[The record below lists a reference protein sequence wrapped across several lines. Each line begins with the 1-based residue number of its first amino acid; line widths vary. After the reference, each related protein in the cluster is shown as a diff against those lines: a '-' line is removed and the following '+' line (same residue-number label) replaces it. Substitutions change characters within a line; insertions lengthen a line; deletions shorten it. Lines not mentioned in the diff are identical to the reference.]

1 MTEPAPLPNETL
13 AALDAQ
19 DEEAHRNHM
28 RWLVALLCI
37 AGLWV
42 ARSFL
47 LELAWAATL
56 AVGLWPLYSRAVA
69 HRTGEGLPVLIPLG
83 FTLATGLIVMMPIG
97 LVAVEAANDS
107 DAALQWLNHA
117 QRTGIPAPNWLGQ
130 MPIAGSSLAMWWQN
144 HLATPAGASALLST
158 FDTRSAAGW
167 TRTIAAEV
175 ASRSWFFTVTLLALF
190 IFLRDGE
197 RLAANATRLARRFYG
212 TFGGRFVEQV
222 GEAVRAAVNGTI
234 LVAVGEGTLI
244 GLGYAVTGVPRPVL
258 FTLATI
264 AFALLP
270 LGAWIAFGVAGLVLV
285 GQGSVGAAIGLV
297 LFGATVMLIGDN
309 LVQPAIIGNSLEL
322 PFLWIFIATFGGL
335 DAFGIVGLFLGP
347 ALMAALFL
355 AWKEWLGLDQAYR
368 QRWRL
373 RRMWSRTPAAVA
385 KGEIG
390 QVPPA

>member
-1 MTEPAPLPNETL
+1 
-13 AALDAQ
+13 
-19 DEEAHRNHM
+19 
-28 RWLVALLCI
+28 VA
-37 AGLWV
+37 
-42 ARSFL
+42 
-47 LELAWAATL
+47 
-56 AVGLWPLYSRAVA
+56 LWPLYRRATA
-69 HRTGEGLPVLIPLG
+69 HRDESRPLILIPLG
-83 FTLATGLIVMMPIG
+83 FTLATGLVVMLPIA

-107 DAALQWLNHA
+107 DAALQWLSHA
-117 QRTGIPAPNWLGQ
+117 QSAGIPAPAWLGRV
-130 MPIAGSSLAMWWQN
+130 PIAGSSLASWWQT
-144 HLATPAGASALLST
+144 HLADPAGASAMLSA

-175 ASRSWFFTVTLLALF
+175 ASRTWFFAVTLLALF
-190 IFLRDGE
+190 IFLRDGD
-197 RLAANATRLARRFYG
+197 RLAANATRMARRFYG
-212 TFGGRFVEQV
+212 PFGGHFVEQV

-244 GLGYAVTGVPRPVL
+244 GLGYALTGVPRPVL

-297 LFGATVMLIGDN
+297 LFGATVMLTGDN
-309 LVQPAIIGNSLEL
+309 LVQPAIVGNSLEL

-355 AWKEWLGLDQAYR
+355 AWREWLGLDHAYR
-368 QRWRL
+368 RRWRL
-373 RRMWSRTPAAVA
+373 RRMWSRPPAAIP
-385 KGEIG
+385 ELERDS
-390 QVPPA
+390 VPAA

>member
-1 MTEPAPLPNETL
+1 
-13 AALDAQ
+13 
-19 DEEAHRNHM
+19 
-28 RWLVALLCI
+28 LLCL

-56 AVGLWPLYSRAVA
+56 AVALWPLYSRATA
-69 HRTGEGLPVLIPLG
+69 HRDDDRLPVLIPLG
-83 FTLATGLIVMMPIG
+83 FTLATGLVVMVPIA

-107 DAALQWLNHA
+107 DAALQWVSHA
-117 QRTGIPAPNWLGQ
+117 QQSGIPAPSWLGQ
-130 MPIAGSSLAMWWQN
+130 VPIAGSSLALWWQN
-144 HLATPAGASALLST
+144 HLANPAGASALLST

-175 ASRSWFFTVTLLALF
+175 ASRSWFFAVTLLALF

-197 RLAANATRLARRFYG
+197 RLAANATRMARRFYG

-222 GEAVRAAVNGTI
+222 GEAVRAAVNGTV

-244 GLGYAVTGVPRPVL
+244 GLGYAFTGVPRPVL

-270 LGAWIAFGVAGLVLV
+270 LGAWVAFGVAGLVLV

-309 LVQPAIIGNSLEL
+309 FVQPAIVGNSLEL
-322 PFLWIFIATFGGL
+322 PFLWIFVATFGGL

-355 AWKEWLGLDQAYR
+355 AWKEWLGLDHAYR

-373 RRMWSRTPAAVA
+373 RRMWSRAPAPTGGDIRAT
-385 KGEIG
+385 
-390 QVPPA
+390 